1 MQLKRFNGSD
11 FVNKLAK
18 NTIKSLGAILAV
30 PAVCYM
36 PFVITDS
43 LKKYD
48 DDSDYLMILGCNIIG
63 ADTPCPQLCDRMDRA
78 AEYLNLHQNSIVVAC
93 GGCFR
98 PKQTVS
104 EAEIIKNY
112 LVDKGIDESRILL
125 EDKSTTTY
133 ENFEFALK
141 IIEEH
146 SNKKVNEIKIAF
158 LTSDYHI
165 FRSGMIA
172 KNSGIQNVLKVSA
185 STHGKSYKSYVR
197 EYFVGYDFI
206 YRYIK
211 NRIS

>member
-1 MQLKRFNGSD
+1 MNNF
-11 FVNKLAK
+11 AK
-18 NTIKSLGAILAV
+18 NTIKSLGAVLAI
-30 PAVCYM
+30 PAVCHM
-36 PFVITDS
+36 PFVIADAV
-43 LKKYD
+43 KHHD
-48 DDSDYLMILGCNIIG
+48 DDCDYLMILGCNIIG

-98 PKQTVS
+98 PEQTVS
-104 EAEIIKNY
+104 EAEIIKRY
-112 LVDKGIDESRILL
+112 LKNKGIDERRILL

-146 SNKKVNEIKIAF
+146 SNRKANEIKIAF

-172 KNSGIQNVLKVSA
+172 KMSGIENVLKVSA
-185 STHGKSYKSYVR
+185 STHGKSYKSYIR

-206 YRYIK
+206 YRYLRCI
-211 NRIS
+211 RFI